1 MAAKIQDGG
10 PRFNVL
16 YENGQLWSREMGH
29 DSFESPWGV
38 NSNFNYILPTK

>member
-16 YENGQLWSREMGH
+16 YENGQLGSREIGY
-29 DSFESPWGV
+29 DSFES
-38 NSNFNYILPTK
+38 L